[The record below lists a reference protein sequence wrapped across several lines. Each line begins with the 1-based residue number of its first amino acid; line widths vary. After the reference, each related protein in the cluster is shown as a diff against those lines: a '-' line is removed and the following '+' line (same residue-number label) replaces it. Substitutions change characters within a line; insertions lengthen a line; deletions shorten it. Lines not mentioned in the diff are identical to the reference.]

1 MAAVLLMDDLESYI
15 GHYGSH
21 GAIQRLQFIASKAEQ
36 PDLKAQAYKL
46 SLGMLK
52 RTTNA
57 KGYTEA
63 YTAWKDMP
71 EAANASS
78 QLPSL
83 PQFDTVWVEATQKH
97 ASSLKSIYEQELHQA
112 KVTQIKETIFASH
125 AQLTD
130 LCMDQ
135 GDYTTA
141 LKYVTKNREYCT
153 EPQAVFSTCMTIV
166 KLSALLQQYNDIQ
179 SFTSKAHHTP
189 FKDEVGQS
197 KIHAAYGLYYLTSGK
212 YKDAAVSFAQV
223 RQQDLGPSFSDVV
236 CGQDVALYGMLCALA
251 SFDRGEVRT
260 KLLDAPTFRE
270 CLDLVPTLRD
280 LTVDFCNCKYATC
293 LGALERLKPSLG
305 LDVHLHGQ
313 VADLCQQIRSK
324 GIVQYFAPFLSV
336 SLHSMAEA
344 FNTDADGIQRE
355 VAQLVGN
362 GQLDAK
368 IDSQRKILYARHK
381 DQRQATYRKAM
392 RVSQDFVDST
402 QALVLRMNLLKH
414 DFGVHLARQK
424 K

>member
-1 MAAVLLMDDLESYI
+1 MSAVLLMDDLESYI

-21 GAIQRLQFIASKAEQ
+21 GAIHRLQFIASKAQQ
-36 PDLKAQAYKL
+36 PALKAQAYKL
-46 SLGMLK
+46 CLGMLK

-71 EAANASS
+71 DAADGAS
-78 QLPSL
+78 QVPSL
-83 PQFDTVWVEATQKH
+83 PHFDTVWVEATQKQ
-97 ASSLKSIYEQELHQA
+97 ASSLKSIYEQDLHQA

-125 AQLTD
+125 VQLTD

-135 GDYTTA
+135 GDYTMA
-141 LKYVTKNREYCT
+141 LKYVTKSREYCT
-153 EPQAVFSTCMTIV
+153 EPQAVFSTCMKIV

-189 FKDEVGQS
+189 FKDKVDQS
-197 KIHAAYGLYYLTSGK
+197 KINAAYGLYYLTNGK

-236 CGQDVALYGMLCALA
+236 CGQDVALYGVLCALA
-251 SFDRGEVRT
+251 SLDRSEVRA

-280 LTVDFCNCKYATC
+280 LTMDICNCKYAAC

-313 VADLCQQIRSK
+313 VVDLCQQIRSK
-324 GIVQYFAPFLSV
+324 GMVQYFTPFLSV
-336 SLHSMAEA
+336 SLHTMAEA
-344 FNTDADGIQRE
+344 FNTDAEGIQRE

-368 IDSQRKILYARHK
+368 IDSQRKILFARHAN
-381 DQRQATYRKAM
+381 QRQATYRKAM